1 MTKADARVLFDDVSA
16 YMRSLYGDGTTG
28 KLVSKIAKNVL
39 NDGQLEDGT
48 NDLASIVIAKP
59 MRALFDRNGSKELIL
74 VFLKLI
80 GATTRGLQA
89 QGKDIV
95 EYARALGER
104 YGFPIR
110 CTPSCGAMANVASTS
125 IRLNTDGPE
134 ITFTLLGHGGKKDL
148 FLSEEEALTRAK
160 VLGCPGTTHKHG
172 SRHMPC
178 ANHEEYE
185 RRLGVTT
192 STTR

>member
-1 MTKADARVLFDDVSA
+1 MVRAICRAQIMKNIRV
-16 YMRSLYGDGTTG
+16 
-28 KLVSKIAKNVL
+28 
-39 NDGQLEDGT
+39 
-48 NDLASIVIAKP
+48 
-59 MRALFDRNGSKELIL
+59 
-74 VFLKLI
+74 
-80 GATTRGLQA
+80 
-89 QGKDIV
+89 V

-104 YGFPIR
+104 YGFSIR

-172 SRHMPC
+172 SRHH
-178 ANHEEYE
+178 AV
-185 RRLGVTT
+185 RK
-192 STTR
+192 S